1 MMVAE
6 RVLAPSSKILE
17 AFSTAPNLRPMERTT
32 PEQRRRSRD
41 ASQNVGSPSDILP
54 TDPVFM
60 LRRVGQRANA
70 IRLAGQDDVPRQSS
84 GPSQRQ
90 QQQAAITSTT
100 IPAVEA
106 RGQHSPQEIIAAQR
120 AASRANQK
128 ALISAQSN
136 TAQGVDVVLPD
147 RGTLRSSRLME
158 ANGEV
163 VRYSYIDGDG
173 ETYDISE
180 LLEEEWGKDGS
191 KGSPNVP
198 QAPALLRQTTDA
210 SAYVTAPSTPEP
222 TAERPE
228 PPLEPMPPGGSQD
241 ILRGV
246 VQRAAGQPDRL
257 EEKIQRVINKVK
269 TGGSV
274 RSSGSADEMTASH
287 HSPQSQPGRSTPQP
301 SGNRVLSPLLEYRT
315 TESTPRASD
324 SRSTSRQADYQVTAA
339 SVNRIISRHRQQPS
353 IASIMS
359 DLSVPLGPEDDTTSS
374 TPLTASSS
382 THPTPPFSG
391 AVFTRHVSS
400 ASPTPR
406 TPVLYK
412 DDFGIK
418 TLMAIIE
425 ARAREYRKAPPAKIE
440 CDEVQ
445 RIFYGEKLDMETV
458 HPDIR
463 ACFAPIQARL
473 DAMDRDIDELLGATI
488 VAR

>member
-198 QAPALLRQTTDA
+198 QAPALL
-210 SAYVTAPSTPEP
+210 
-222 TAERPE
+222 
-228 PPLEPMPPGGSQD
+228 PPGGSQD